1 MIFRAVYDR
10 INVII
15 ITKEGVKELTALKII
30 GIILSSILLL
40 LILILL
46 LRVRFIIKFKK
57 GDSVK
62 FAIGFLCFTFGG
74 KEKKPAE
81 EQKEAPKK
89 EKKPSKLAEKL
100 KKRLGLDIDLK
111 EDAQNGEI
119 SNTVN
124 KVITLLTLLSSQL
137 KWLVKKL
144 RIDLLRIL
152 IVCGGGDAAD
162 TAMDYGAV
170 CAVVYPF
177 FGYVTENLNL
187 KKNAEELNIGCDFE
201 GESHFEFDLTV
212 SVRIFYLVKAALS
225 GLLDMAENARIIEE
239 ATNEQQ

>member
-1 MIFRAVYDR
+1 M
-10 INVII
+10 
-15 ITKEGVKELTALKII
+15 TALKII
-30 GIILSSILLL
+30 GIALSVILLL
-40 LILILL
+40 PILILI
-46 LRVRFIIKFKK
+46 LRVRFIINFKK
-57 GDSVK
+57 GEKVS
-62 FAIGFLCFTFGG
+62 FAIGFLCFKFGN
-74 KEKKPAE
+74 KEKKPKE
-81 EQKEAPKK
+81 EQKEEASQK
-89 EKKPSKLAEKL
+89 EKKPNKFVEGL
-100 KKRLGLDIDLK
+100 KRKLGLDIDLK

-119 SNTVN
+119 SDSVN

-152 IVCGGGDAAD
+152 IVCGGGDAAE

-170 CAVVYPF
+170 CGLVYPF

-201 GESHFEFDLTV
+201 GESHFEFDITV
-212 SVRIFYLVKAALS
+212 SVRIFYVVKAALS
-225 GLLDMAENARIIEE
+225 GLLDMAENARLIEE